1 MFHLIKPHLPQIG
14 LYLLSGGIAA
24 LLDFSA
30 YFALLWMGTWY
41 VAANVASNAAGFLG
55 AFLLHKYVV
64 FQKNGLLF
72 HHFCRYCVLNGINI
86 VAQFLFLIFLVENM
100 GMDEGVAKIMSW
112 ILSSAGNFFLYK
124 FLVYV

>member
-1 MFHLIKPHLPQIG
+1 MFHLIRPHLPQIG

-41 VAANVASNAAGFLG
+41 VTANVVSNAVGFLG

-72 HHFCRYCVLNGINI
+72 HHFCRFCVLNGINI
-86 VAQFLFLIFLVENM
+86 ATQFLFLVLLVEKM
-100 GMDEGVAKIMSW
+100 GMDENAAKIMSW
-112 ILSSAGNFFLYK
+112 ILSSGGNFFLYK